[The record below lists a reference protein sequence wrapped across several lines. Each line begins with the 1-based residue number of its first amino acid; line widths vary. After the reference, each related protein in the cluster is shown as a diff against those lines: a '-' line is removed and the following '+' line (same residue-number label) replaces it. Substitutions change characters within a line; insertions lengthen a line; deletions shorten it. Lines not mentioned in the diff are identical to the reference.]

1 MDLFYKEASEYSPL
15 ISLNLKKG
23 VFIIDG
29 QFTLDEPESFFKPIE
44 KKFKQY
50 IKYPCKNTVLTI
62 NLSAINISSSTFLLN
77 LIELLDQLYEK
88 NYDVK
93 VRWVYNNDEDGNFEL
108 GNDYADMVKVP
119 FEFIETVQN
128 FMTTI

>member
-1 MDLFYKEASEYSPL
+1 MDLFYKEASENTPL

-50 IKYPCKNTVLTI
+50 IKSPC
-62 NLSAINISSSTFLLN
+62 
-77 LIELLDQLYEK
+77 E
-88 NYDVK
+88 
-93 VRWVYNNDEDGNFEL
+93 NFSF
-108 GNDYADMVKVP
+108 KP
-119 FEFIETVQN
+119 H
-128 FMTTI
+128 

>member
-1 MDLFYKEASEYSPL
+1 MDLFYKEASENTPL

-44 KKFKQY
+44 NKFKQY
-50 IKYPCKNTVLTI
+50 IKSPCENTVLTI

>member
-1 MDLFYKEASEYSPL
+1 MDLFYKEASENTPL

-44 KKFKQY
+44 NKFKQY
-50 IKYPCKNTVLTI
+50 IKSPCENTVLTI

-77 LIELLDQLYEK
+77 LIELLDQLHEK

>member
-1 MDLFYKEASEYSPL
+1 MK
-15 ISLNLKKG
+15 
-23 VFIIDG
+23 
-29 QFTLDEPESFFKPIE
+29 
-44 KKFKQY
+44 
-50 IKYPCKNTVLTI
+50 
-62 NLSAINISSSTFLLN
+62 TFLLN
-77 LIELLDQLYEK
+77 LIELLDHLYEK

>member
-1 MDLFYKEASEYSPL
+1 MDLFYKEASENTPL
-15 ISLNLKKG
+15 ISLNFKKG
-23 VFIIDG
+23 LFIIDG

-44 KKFKQY
+44 KNIKQY
-50 IKYPCKNTVLTI
+50 IKKPCKNTVLTI

>member
-1 MDLFYKEASEYSPL
+1 MDLFYKEASENTPL

-29 QFTLDEPESFFKPIE
+29 QFTLDEPESFFKPI
-44 KKFKQY
+44 KKNIKQY
-50 IKYPCKNTVLTI
+50 IKKPCEITVLTI